1 MKCEHCDQ
9 EHDAGDCQWMRDVA
23 CKQSQIAAL
32 RQRLGDI
39 QAGATWHAHTENHK
53 QLAISWAI
61 MEAFRVPVNHTEC
74 GNLDSLAVWL
84 WERGVR
90 A

>member
-1 MKCEHCDQ
+1 MNLI
-9 EHDAGDCQWMRDVA
+9 V
-23 CKQSQIAAL
+23 
-32 RQRLGDI
+32 
-39 QAGATWHAHTENHK
+39 

-61 MEAFRVPVNHTEC
+61 MEVFRVPVNHTEC
-74 GNLDSLAVWL
+74 GNLDAIAVWL